1 MPLCYNNAMNNQ
13 TQKGNTMSKLIIDTL
28 YAGCKKPAY
37 KIANNVIVFSDR
49 EREPLQQRMADRYKA
64 IVAEINYL
72 MKHYGFDY
80 IAIAHS
86 YSDQQYNRDTEYN
99 TSNGFNIRI
108 RYSDRS
114 WHRNKNDADT
124 ENMLVTYINE
134 ALYEKANHRRAKLD
148 RQAQRTFDSFRNRFR
163 DELYEELD
171 KQLDKMLKPYQKTLT
186 KRQRKIADV
195 LPEKTKLKTHD
206 LMTDPTYR
214 FTLGLPT
221 RKDDDETEE

>member
-1 MPLCYNNAMNNQ
+1 MKHS
-13 TQKGNTMSKLIIDTL
+13 TKKGNTMSKLIIDTL
-28 YAGCKKPAY
+28 YAGCKKPAF

-49 EREPLQQRMADRYKA
+49 EREPLQQSMADRYKT
-64 IVAEINYL
+64 IVPEIKYL

-86 YSDQQYNRDTEYN
+86 YSDQQYSSDKDYN
-99 TSNGFNIRI
+99 TNNGLNIRI
-108 RYSDRS
+108 RYSDNR
-114 WHRNKNDADT
+114 WHRNKNEADT
-124 ENMLVTYINE
+124 ENMLVNYINE
-134 ALYEKANHRRAKLD
+134 ALYEKANHRRVKLD
-148 RQAQRTFDSFRNRFR
+148 NQAQRTFDSFRNRFR

-171 KQLDKMLKPYQKTLT
+171 KQLDKMLKPYQKTLS

-195 LPEKTKLKTHD
+195 LPEKTKLKTND

>member
-1 MPLCYNNAMNNQ
+1 MKHS
-13 TQKGNTMSKLIIDTL
+13 TKKGNTMSKLIIDTL

-49 EREPLQQRMADRYKA
+49 EREPLREDMADRYKA

-86 YSDQQYNRDTEYN
+86 YSDQQHTNDAEYN

-108 RYSDRS
+108 RYNNFM
-114 WHRNKNDADT
+114 WHRNKNEADT
-124 ENMLVTYINE
+124 ENTLVNHINE
-134 ALYEKANHRRAKLD
+134 ALYRKANHRRAKLD
-148 RQAQRTFDSFRNRFR
+148 DQAQRTFDSFRNRFR
-163 DELYEELD
+163 DELYEQLD
-171 KQLDKMLKPYQKTLT
+171 EQLDKMLKPYQKTLT

-195 LPEKTKLKTHD
+195 LPEKTKLRTLD

-221 RKDDDETEE
+221 RKDNDETEK

>member
-1 MPLCYNNAMNNQ
+1 MNNQ

-49 EREPLQQRMADRYKA
+49 EREPLQERMADRYKA

-86 YSDQQYNRDTEYN
+86 YSDQQYTRDTEYN

-114 WHRNKNDADT
+114 WHRNKDHADT
-124 ENMLVTYINE
+124 ENMLVNYIND
-134 ALYEKANHRRAKLD
+134 ALYEKANHRRAKLAH
-148 RQAQRTFDSFRNRFR
+148 QAQRTFDSFRNRFR
-163 DELYEELD
+163 NELYEELD